1 LGEHDLQW
9 IDDSRRLSWR
19 NKLLITGTLSQHA
32 PFRTG
37 DTGGTT
43 IARAQNCEGM
53 LRRILLASSAVVAC
67 SGSGCVSDST
77 PQSTNE
83 SAVVV
88 TNAIDDAVEATVRFT
103 TGAETIGE
111 VTVDLAADEQQQFT
125 EQFPDNNRDIAI
137 EVSV

>member
-1 LGEHDLQW
+1 
-9 IDDSRRLSWR
+9 
-19 NKLLITGTLSQHA
+19 
-32 PFRTG
+32 
-37 DTGGTT
+37 
-43 IARAQNCEGM
+43 M
-53 LRRILLASSAVVAC
+53 LRRTLLASSAVVAC

-83 SAVVV
+83 STVVV

-125 EQFPDNNRDIAI
+125 EPFPDNNRDITI
-137 EVSV
+137 EVSVSMPRAATHEVSVPSDVPEYRVRIQSADIEVVWTEN